1 MKLTSLLALFALSVS
16 PGLAA
21 PLAAQDLCEGNGYGG
36 AYISV
41 GPAYLG
47 GNFVHDIG
55 SPNAAGTFAVFSYS
69 DGFQETVH
77 PTIGPLCLNVFSS
90 AYGIIVLPVDATG
103 NLHFS
108 IALPNIPSWVSL
120 APFYSNVVTFEGGQW
135 SMSKTVPLWFE
146 NPNSWSAV
154 SPMSEG
160 RMYHTATNL
169 GADGYDNRIK
179 VLVAGGGPGT
189 TSVPQATDTTELFDP
204 LSRTF
209 AAGPTMAVERTAHTA
224 TRLDDGRVLLVGGI
238 DSAGVANT
246 TCELYDRATDTL
258 TVTGSLSSPRSGHTA
273 TLLDDGRVLVTG
285 GFADYQNPQT
295 EWIAALNTA
304 QDTAEIFDP
313 ATGTWSPVAQPMASK
328 RAGHTATKLQDG
340 KVLLVCGINGGGDGV
355 ALIGSLGSNQVPF
368 YTPTVELFDPAT
380 ETFSAQAPLHV
391 PVLFGTIG
399 GGRAFH
405 GASVLPNGD
414 VLVTGG
420 IYAGGQ
426 YYEALSTIDAQVWNG
441 TEWELRSPLPTP
453 MAWHSQLTLRSGKVL
468 VSAGLNSLASGI
480 QTKVFTGLHDGTT
493 LVGQNPPGLNP
504 GLPGGGT
511 LEIRGAM
518 SATMLHDGSVLFLGG
533 TTDGAQTT
541 TLASGYVY
549 TPAP

>member
-1 MKLTSLLALFALSVS
+1 MKLSSLLALTLFTAPFASSV
-16 PGLAA
+16 
-21 PLAAQDLCEGNGYGG
+21 AAQDLCEGNGYGG

-146 NPNSWSAV
+146 NPNSWTPV
-154 SPMSEG
+154 SPMSQS

-169 GADGYDNRIK
+169 GSDGYDNRIK
-179 VLVAGGGPGT
+179 IFVAGGGDGPVSQPVA
-189 TSVPQATDTTELFDP
+189 TSATELFDP

-209 AAGPTMAVERTAHTA
+209 AAGPAMAVERTSHTA

-238 DSAGVANT
+238 DSTGVGNT
-246 TCELYDRATDTL
+246 SCEIYDRTTDTFSA
-258 TVTGSLSSPRSGHTA
+258 TGSLSSPRSGHTA

-285 GFADYQNPQT
+285 GFSDYQNPQT
-295 EWIAALNTA
+295 DWAAALNTA
-304 QDTAEIFDP
+304 QNTAEIFDP
-313 ATGTWSPVAQPMASK
+313 VTGTWSPVAQAMVAK

-340 KVLLVCGINGGGDGV
+340 TVLVVCGIVGGGPSG
-355 ALIGSLGSNQVPF
+355 APLATNIVPYF
-368 YTPTVELFDPAT
+368 TPTVERFDPVSD
-380 ETFSAQAPLHV
+380 TFTQVSDLHV
-391 PVLFGTIG
+391 PVAFSLQG
-399 GGRAFH
+399 GGRAFQ
-405 GASVLPNGD
+405 GASLLPNGD
-414 VLVTGG
+414 LLVSGG
-420 IYAGGQ
+420 IYSGGSNL
-426 YYEALSTIDAQVWNG
+426 EAISTIDVQVWTG
-441 TEWELRSPLPTP
+441 SEWELRSPLPTP
-453 MAWHSQLTLRSGKVL
+453 MAWHSQLTLRNGKIL
-468 VSAGLNSLASGI
+468 ISAGFQSSEFSI
-480 QTKVFTGLHDGTT
+480 QAKVFTACTT
-493 LVGQNPPGLNP
+493 G
-504 GLPGGGT
+504 
-511 LEIRGAM
+511 RRW
-518 SATMLHDGSVLFLGG
+518 SVR
-533 TTDGAQTT
+533 TR
-541 TLASGYVY
+541 
-549 TPAP
+549 PA